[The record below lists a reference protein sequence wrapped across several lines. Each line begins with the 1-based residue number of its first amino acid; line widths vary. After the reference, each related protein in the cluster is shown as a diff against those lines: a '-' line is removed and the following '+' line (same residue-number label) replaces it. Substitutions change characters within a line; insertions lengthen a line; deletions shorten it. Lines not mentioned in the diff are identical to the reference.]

1 MAKRRT
7 KKPVQGLG
15 DVIAN
20 ITTAVGIEPCE
31 NCKERQFSANRATKK
46 LIDLF
51 NFKKVKSEMTAE
63 DKISYKAF
71 MELKGQRVVDGKRTE
86 LNFDDLSYLNAMYLH
101 YFGLDNSNCPTCS
114 KVHEQIIKDLFKLY
128 SFSDA
133 N

>member
-86 LNFDDLSYLNAMYLH
+86 LNLDDISYLNALYLH

>member
-7 KKPVQGLG
+7 KKEIQGLG

-20 ITTAVGIEPCE
+20 ITNSVGIAPCE
-31 NCKERQFSANRATKK
+31 DCKERQFTLNR
-46 LIDLF
+46 LF

-63 DKISYKAF
+63 DKVSYSAF
-71 MELKGQRVVDGKRTE
+71 MELKGQRVIDGKRTE
-86 LNFDDLSYLNAMYLH
+86 LNFDDISYLNALYLY
-101 YFGLDNSNCPTCS
+101 YFGLDNSNCPNCS
-114 KVHEQIIKDLFKLY
+114 NVHLAVIKDLFKLY